1 MLSTA
6 KVQRRR
12 PFASAGPGAPSSTTG
27 DPGAGA
33 EHNSAVASAATCF
46 HCGEAVPAGVDLSLE
61 IAGRARPMCCIGC
74 QAVASLIA
82 GQGLERFY
90 TQRTAYAQRP
100 AGEAVCEDWA
110 YRIYD
115 DPSLARQFAERGEDG
130 LIEARLLVGGM
141 TCAACAW
148 LIEHTLRRLPG
159 VREATL
165 NLNRARLDV
174 RLDARATPL
183 SRVFGAVAALGYRV
197 QPWHRHAQ
205 RDEAEREYRRDLRRL
220 AVAGVGMM
228 QVGMFAIALHAGALS
243 GISAEYESLL
253 RVVSLL
259 VTGFV
264 VTFSARGFFASAWR
278 HLRHG
283 ALVMDLP
290 VALALG
296 LAFAASAIATV
307 QGAGDVYFDSVTMF
321 TFLLLLARFAER
333 RLRYRDALAW
343 QDTEQALPDAVSV
356 HRDGAWR
363 IGARS
368 ALLAG
373 DRVLVR
379 AGDTIPIDGRVESG
393 TSAVREDSFSGEA
406 LPRRVSPGD
415 SVYAGTVN
423 SDDALELRATGS
435 YADSRLAALQ
445 RSIDRARL
453 GKPALAQMADR
464 LASGFIAAVL
474 LAAAVTALIWWHVD
488 ASRALWVALSVLV
501 ISCPCALSLATP
513 SALANAASALRRAG
527 IIVNGENALESLA
540 SSSHALFD
548 KTGTLTE
555 AGFVLR
561 RIETLDSATTAAAA
575 AALAAAL
582 QRYSNHPVATAFAT
596 RTADPR
602 PCDIRSIASAGVEA
616 RLQGRTLRMGSD
628 AFCREIAPRLAPQP
642 EHALY
647 WVALVLE
654 DRPLAWLGLEDR
666 VRREAAAVIARLQ
679 HAGLECGL
687 LSGDASRRAAR
698 LGRRLGLQ
706 RAHTGLSP
714 QDKLAHVA
722 QLQAAGARVL
732 MVGDGLNDAPVLKQ
746 ADVSIAVAGATDLAR
761 AQADFVLETGNLRQ
775 VLCVHGMARRT
786 RGLIRQN
793 FAWALGY
800 NALGIPLAAAG
811 WVPPWAAAIGMS
823 LSSLAVVANA
833 ARLRRWPLPE

>member
-1 MLSTA
+1 M
-6 KVQRRR
+6 
-12 PFASAGPGAPSSTTG
+12 
-27 DPGAGA
+27 
-33 EHNSAVASAATCF
+33 NSALPENAASPGNAVGENACF
-46 HCGEAVPAGVDLSLE
+46 HCGEAVPAGVALTLE
-61 IAGRARPMCCIGC
+61 IAGRPRPMCCIGC
-74 QAVASLIA
+74 QAVARLIA

-90 TQRTAYAQRP
+90 TQRTAYALRP
-100 AGEAVCEDWA
+100 ESEAVCDDSA

-115 DPSLARQFAERGEDG
+115 DPSLAEQFAERTGDG

-174 RLDARATPL
+174 RLADDETPL

-228 QVGMFAIALHAGALS
+228 QVGMFAIALHAGAIS
-243 GISAEYESLL
+243 GISAEYEGLL
-253 RVVSLL
+253 RLVSLL
-259 VTGFV
+259 VSGFIV
-264 VTFSARGFFASAWR
+264 VFSARGFFASAWR

-290 VALALG
+290 VALAIG
-296 LAFAASAIATV
+296 LAFAASVVATFR
-307 QGAGDVYFDSVTMF
+307 GGGEVYFDSVVMF
-321 TFLLLLARFAER
+321 TFLLLLARFVER

-343 QDTEQALPDAVSV
+343 QDTEQTLPDAVTV
-356 HRDGAWR
+356 QRDGIWETS
-363 IGARS
+363 ARR
-368 ALLAG
+368 ALLAN

-379 AGDTIPIDGRVESG
+379 AGDTIPIDGVVETG
-393 TSAVREDSFSGEA
+393 ASAVREDRFNGEA
-406 LPRRVSPGD
+406 LPRRVGVGD

-423 SDDALELRATGS
+423 TDAALELRATGS

-445 RSIDRARL
+445 RSIERARL
-453 GKPALAQMADR
+453 GKPAVAQMADR
-464 LASGFIAAVL
+464 LARGFVAGVL
-474 LAAAVTALIWWHVD
+474 LATAATALIWWHLD

-540 SSSHALFD
+540 NSTHALFD
-548 KTGTLTE
+548 KTGTLTDTRF
-555 AGFVLR
+555 ALR
-561 RIETLDSATTAAAA
+561 HIERLDDATTPAALE
-575 AALAAAL
+575 ALAAAL
-582 QRYSNHPVATAFAT
+582 QRYSNHPVATAFAACA
-596 RTADPR
+596 ADPR
-602 PCDIRSIASAGVEA
+602 PEAIRSVASAGVEA

-628 AFCREIAPRLAPQP
+628 AFCREIAPRLPPSP
-642 EHALY
+642 EQSLY
-647 WVALVLE
+647 WIALVLE

-666 VRREAAAVIARLQ
+666 VRREARPVIAHLQ
-679 HAGLECGL
+679 NSGLECGL

-698 LGRRLGLQ
+698 LGHDLGFQ
-706 RAHTGLSP
+706 RVHTGLSP

-722 QLQAAGARVL
+722 RLQEAGACVL
-732 MVGDGLNDAPVLKQ
+732 MLGDGLNDAPVLKQ

-761 AQADFVLETGNLRQ
+761 AQADFVLEAGDLRQ
-775 VLCVHGMARRT
+775 VLFLRGLARRT
-786 RGLIRQN
+786 RALIRQN
-793 FAWALGY
+793 FAWTLSY

-823 LSSLAVVANA
+823 LSSLVVVVNA
-833 ARLRRWPLPE
+833 ARLRRGPLPARRSR